1 MANQLMSMVVLIIAK
16 NGLQKKVVLITGSGR
31 GIGRAIAESLA
42 KRQMAVA
49 VNSLSD
55 SCQKVA
61 QDLTAKGLTVIACQA
76 DITDKK
82 QVDTMFDTVEDQL
95 GPVWML
101 VNNAGTYN
109 SGPTVD
115 MSETDWNKAF
125 DVNAKAVFL
134 CSQAAV
140 KRMTPRKKGRIVNI
154 SSISGLIARTEQ
166 IGYCCAKASAIHFSR
181 CLALE
186 IAHLGITVNCI
197 CPGMTRTEM
206 FSSSTE
212 EHRFNVKDAIKLI
225 PDGRLAEPE
234 DYDELVAYFASEKS
248 SHVTGQV
255 ISIDGGQSQ
264 YMPLASG
271 NKN

>member
-1 MANQLMSMVVLIIAK
+1 MKLKGRVAIV
-16 NGLQKKVVLITGSGR
+16 TGSGR

-42 KRQMAVA
+42 NRQMAVA

-55 SCQKVA
+55 SCQTVA
-61 QDLTAKGLTVIACQA
+61 QQLTAEGLTSIACQA
-76 DITDKK
+76 DITDKE
-82 QVDTMFDTVEDQL
+82 QVEEMFDTVEDQL
-95 GPVWML
+95 GPLWLL
-101 VNNAGTYN
+101 VNNAGVYN

-115 MSETDWNKAF
+115 MSEADWDKAF

-140 KRMTPRKKGRIVNI
+140 KRMRPRKKGRILNI
-154 SSISGLIARTEQ
+154 SSIGGLSARTEQ
-166 IGYCCAKASAIHFSR
+166 IGYSCAKASAIHFSR

-206 FSSSTE
+206 FSSSME
-212 EHRFNVKDAIKLI
+212 EQGFNVAGAIKMI
-225 PDGRLAEPE
+225 PHGRLAEPE
-234 DYDELVAYFASEKS
+234 DYGELVAYFASENS

-255 ISIDGGQSQ
+255 ISVDGGQSQ
-264 YMPLASG
+264 YMPLAWNG
-271 NKN
+271 T